1 MKALKKQVAL
11 AMGAT
16 LLIAGP
22 ALAQEA
28 GEFELPAASDLLV
41 LAFPKWLDETAGR
54 VQTVK
59 LSSGHPEWSGA
70 AAEVLPASARKGKP
84 RLVKRAAPAKAM
96 PRTQSVIVEPA
107 FVSRLGEKRYVL
119 IARLSKAT
127 ADGMPESSHGM
138 PVALA
143 AYTFETSKNGWK
155 LVQRQEPLAYVGY
168 ESQADIQPL
177 QLSAQR
183 MGLSAS
189 YGSCWQGHCNEWL
202 SLYEFGKD
210 KVNPA
215 PILELQLNDSNAY
228 SLPDCLGR
236 LQEVV
241 REFRG
246 RIDGGYDEPDASHDC
261 VALRGDWSVSTS
273 AQQPGDITVRYT
285 GAVSEGGK
293 HGVQTAAE
301 VDQLLRLQYRN
312 GKYLPV
318 AGRSPIAKPW
328 R

>member
-1 MKALKKQVAL
+1 MKALNTRSAL
-11 AMGAT
+11 ALGAA
-16 LLIAGP
+16 LLMAHP
-22 ALAQEA
+22 VHAQEA
-28 GEFELPAASDLLV
+28 GEAELPAASDLLV
-41 LAFPKWLDETAGR
+41 LAFPKWQDDTTGR

-59 LSSGHPEWSGA
+59 LASGHPEWNGA
-70 AAEVLPASARKGKP
+70 AEAAPAGKGKGKP
-84 RLVKRAAPAKAM
+84 RAVKRAAPAK
-96 PRTQSVIVEPA
+96 PFSQSVIVEPA

-119 IARLSKAT
+119 IARMSKAS
-127 ADGMPESSHGM
+127 ADGMAESSHGM
-138 PVALA
+138 PIALA
-143 AYTFETSKNGWK
+143 AYTYETSKTGWK

-168 ESQADIQPL
+168 ESQADVQPL

-246 RIDGGYDEPDASHDC
+246 RIDGGYDEPNPAHDC

-285 GAVSEGGK
+285 GAISAGGK
-293 HGVQTAAE
+293 DGVQPAAE
-301 VDQLLRLQYRN
+301 VDELLRLQYRN